1 MDVVVVGADVLRRAR
16 QHALEHGDDL
26 LRAFGGRPVG
36 RPEFPRM
43 QIHQALGIENRRI
56 DVLRITPDE
65 ILHRILVG
73 NLQRLDIGL
82 GVCTVAFG
90 QRIDVR
96 AFPRRGF

>member
-1 MDVVVVGADVLRRAR
+1 MIGADVLRRAR

-26 LRAFGGRPVG
+26 LCALCGRPIG

-43 QIHQALGIENRRI
+43 QVHQALGVENRRI

-73 NLQRLDIGL
+73 KLQRLDIG
-82 GVCTVAFG
+82 VRIRAVALG
-90 QRIDVR
+90 QRIDIR
-96 AFPRRGF
+96 APLR